1 LKNGV
6 SAIAIIQLNGPYSFA
21 HTFEE
26 PQVNHSLS
34 SLSRRSVV
42 IGLSALPL
50 IGHAQA
56 AYPSKPVT
64 LVVGYAPG
72 GTTDIVARMAAQSL
86 SSATGKTF
94 IVENKGGGSTTIAT
108 GYVAKAPADGYTLL
122 ANEMTQTIV
131 PSLFPKLSFDPIKDL
146 AAVTVFAEAP
156 YVLVV
161 NSSVPAK
168 NLRELVELAKAQPG
182 KLNFA
187 SGGAGSG
194 PHIAGE
200 LLKAVAGIEM
210 THVAYKGSGPAVQD
224 LLGGQVEVLITAA
237 PTVAAQLASG
247 RMRPLAVA
255 HTKRLSSLPNVPT
268 AAEAGFPE
276 FRIANWFGIAAPKGT
291 PPDVIAYLHAEVQ
304 KMIKRPDVREK
315 LLAAGA
321 EAVSMTPAE
330 ASRHIE
336 TEARRWGEL
345 IHKAGIKVD

>member
-1 LKNGV
+1 M
-6 SAIAIIQLNGPYSFA
+6 
-21 HTFEE
+21 
-26 PQVNHSLS
+26 NHSLP
-34 SLSRRSVV
+34 SLSRRSIV

-50 IGHAQA
+50 LGHAQG
-56 AYPSKPVT
+56 YPSKPVT

-72 GTTDIVARMAAQSL
+72 GTTDIVARMAAQAL
-86 SSATGKTF
+86 SAATGKTF
-94 IVENKGGGSTTIAT
+94 IVENRGGGSTTIAT

-146 AAVTVFAEAP
+146 APVTVFAEAP

-161 NSSVPAK
+161 NSNVPAK
-168 NLRELVELAKAQPG
+168 SLRELVALAKAQPG

-200 LLKAVAGIEM
+200 LLKTVAGIEM

-237 PTVAAQLASG
+237 PTVSAQLASG

-255 HTKRLSSLPNVPT
+255 HSKRLSSLPNVPT

-276 FRIANWFGIAAPKGT
+276 FRIANWFGLAAPKGT
-291 PPDVIAYLHAEVQ
+291 PSDVIAFLHAEVQ
-304 KMIKRPDVREK
+304 KMIARPDVREK

-321 EAVSMTPAE
+321 EPVSMTPAE
-330 ASRHIE
+330 AARHIE
-336 TEARRWGEL
+336 TEARRWAEL

>member
-1 LKNGV
+1 
-6 SAIAIIQLNGPYSFA
+6 
-21 HTFEE
+21 
-26 PQVNHSLS
+26 VNRSLP
-34 SLSRRSVV
+34 SLSRRSLV

-50 IGHAQA
+50 LGHAQG
-56 AYPSKPVT
+56 YPSKPVT

-72 GTTDIVARMAAQSL
+72 GTTDIVARMAAQAL
-86 SSATGKTF
+86 NVGTGKTF
-94 IVENKGGGSTTIAT
+94 IVENRGGGSTTIAT

-131 PSLFPKLSFDPIKDL
+131 PALFPRLSFDPIKDL
-146 AAVTVFAEAP
+146 APVTVFAEAP

-161 NSSVPAK
+161 NSNVPAK
-168 NLRELVELAKAQPG
+168 SLRELVELAKAQPG

-200 LLKAVAGIEM
+200 LLKAVAGIQM

-237 PTVAAQLASG
+237 PTVSAHLASG

-255 HTKRLSSLPNVPT
+255 HSKRLSSLPNVPT

-276 FRIANWFGIAAPKGT
+276 FLIANWFGLAAPKGT
-291 PPDVIAYLHAEVQ
+291 PSDVINYLNAEVQ
-304 KMIKRPDVREK
+304 KMIKRPDVRQQ

-321 EAVSMTPAE
+321 EPVSMTPAE
-330 ASRHIE
+330 AARHID
-336 TEARRWGEL
+336 TEARRWAEL
-345 IHKAGIKVD
+345 INKAGIKVD

>member
-1 LKNGV
+1 
-6 SAIAIIQLNGPYSFA
+6 
-21 HTFEE
+21 
-26 PQVNHSLS
+26 VNRSLS
-34 SLSRRSVV
+34 SLSRRSLV

-50 IGHAQA
+50 LGHAQG
-56 AYPSKPVT
+56 YPSKPVT

-72 GTTDIVARMAAQSL
+72 GTTDIVARMAAQAL
-86 SSATGKTF
+86 SVGTGKTF
-94 IVENKGGGSTTIAT
+94 IVENRGGGSTTIAT
-108 GYVAKAPADGYTLL
+108 GYVAKAAADGYTLL

-146 AAVTVFAEAP
+146 APVTVFAEAP

-161 NSSVPAK
+161 NSNVPAK
-168 NLRELVELAKAQPG
+168 SLRELVALAKAQPG

-237 PTVAAQLASG
+237 PTVSAQLASG

-255 HTKRLSSLPNVPT
+255 HSKRLSSLPNVPT

-276 FRIANWFGIAAPKGT
+276 FRIANWFGLAAPKGT
-291 PPDVIAYLHAEVQ
+291 PADVITFLHAEVQ
-304 KMIKRPDVREK
+304 KMIARPDVREK

-321 EAVSMTPAE
+321 EPVSMTPAE
-330 ASRHIE
+330 AARHIE
-336 TEARRWGEL
+336 TEARRWGDL

>member
-1 LKNGV
+1 MD
-6 SAIAIIQLNGPYSFA
+6 
-21 HTFEE
+21 
-26 PQVNHSLS
+26 HSLP

-42 IGLSALPL
+42 MGLAALPL
-50 IGHAQA
+50 LGHAQ

-72 GTTDIVARMAAQSL
+72 GTTDIVARMAAQAL

-108 GYVAKAPADGYTLL
+108 GHVAKAPADGYTLL

-146 AAVTVFAEAP
+146 APVTVFAEAP

-161 NSSVPAK
+161 NSNVPAK
-168 NLRELVELAKAQPG
+168 TLRELVELAKAQPG

-276 FRIANWFGIAAPKGT
+276 FRIANWFGLAAPKGT
-291 PPDVIAYLHAEVQ
+291 PADVIAYLHAEVQ

-321 EAVSMTPAE
+321 EPVSMTPAE
-330 ASRHIE
+330 ATRHLE